1 MTTPHLNEQQAPV
14 TQVLIEQLSVHE
26 QLKKALTYKGFTAL
40 TDIQAQTIPLLLQ
53 GKDIFG
59 QSATGSGKTAAFGI
73 PLIEKIQFS
82 PPKVQALILTPTRE
96 LCIQVAQE
104 LASFGK
110 FSKINVCAVY
120 GGVGYG
126 QQISDIKHSH
136 IIVATP
142 GRLLDHIDQ
151 NTISLSSVS
160 YVVLDEAD
168 RMLDMGFI
176 DDVESILKH
185 TPSQRQTILFSATA
199 PPKIMNLARKYMQS
213 PVHIKS
219 QIFVDRSKLVQTMY
233 SVEHKFSLLVH
244 LLTEH
249 KDQLSL
255 IFCSTRREVDLINR
269 NLKRLGFKSLAVHG
283 GFSQNQRL
291 RAIEA
296 LKKEHISILVATDVA
311 ARGLDIDGIK
321 FVYNYD
327 LPRTHDEFTHRI
339 GRTARAGK
347 EGVAITFVTP
357 KNRRDYMSLG
367 LPGQAIVPAPLHER
381 ASLEQGYDM
390 RKNEREGGRFSRGG
404 RSSSGGGRFSRFG
417 SNSRRSESSG
427 SDGEFQ
433 TYARK
438 SSSSDGASGGESSS
452 GSFSSRRYSGSSRSS
467 DSGRGG
473 FGGRFGGGRSGGGR
487 SSGGP
492 RRFGRSSEGGSDRGF
507 GRGSS
512 RGSDRGNR
520 RASGFRSHGRY

>member
-1 MTTPHLNEQQAPV
+1 MTTTQSNEQQAPV
-14 TQVLIEQLSVHE
+14 QQVLIEQLPVHE

-40 TDIQAQTIPLLLQ
+40 TDIQAQTIPVLLA

-110 FSKINVCAVY
+110 FSKVNVCAVY

-151 NTISLSSVS
+151 NTVSLSSVS

-185 TPSQRQTILFSATA
+185 IPAQRQTVLFSATA
-199 PPKIMNLARKYMQS
+199 PPKIMNLARKYMRT

-219 QIFVDRSKLVQTMY
+219 QIFVDRSKLVQQIY

-244 LLTEH
+244 LLNEH
-249 KDQLSL
+249 KGLSL

-269 NLKRLGFKSLAVHG
+269 NLKRLNFKTLAVHG

-347 EGVAITFVTP
+347 EGVAVTFVTP

-381 ASLEQGYDM
+381 ASLEQGYEM
-390 RKNEREGGRFSRGG
+390 RQNERSGGSGRFSRGGRSGGSGRFSRGG
-404 RSSSGGGRFSRFG
+404 RSSEGSGRFSRFG
-417 SNSRRSESSG
+417 SSGSSDGSSG
-427 SDGEFQ
+427 SGEYQ
-433 TYARK
+433 TYNRRESRG
-438 SSSSDGASGGESSS
+438 SSEGSSGSSEGSS
-452 GSFSSRRYSGSSRSS
+452 GSFGGRRSFGGGRSDSSR
-467 DSGRGG
+467 
-473 FGGRFGGGRSGGGR
+473 GRFGRSGGGR
-487 SSGGP
+487 EGGSG
-492 RRFGRSSEGGSDRGF
+492 RFSRGGRSSEG
-507 GRGSS
+507 S
-512 RGSDRGNR
+512 RRSG
-520 RASGFRSHGRY
+520 GFRSHGRY